1 MDTAI
6 SVGITSLPSGHG
18 VKETMDKLEAAL
30 QAKGITI
37 YGRIDQEGEAKKEGL
52 ALRPMELLIFGN
64 PRAGVPLMEKEPLS
78 ALDLPLKALAWED
91 GDGKVWVSYNNL
103 SYLQDRYGLPQELV
117 SKLSI
122 VETLI
127 KNILNVQ

>member
-1 MDTAI
+1 MG
-6 SVGITSLPSGHG
+6 VTSLPGGSNA
-18 VKETMDKLEAAL
+18 KETMDKLEATL
-30 QAKGITI
+30 RSKGIAI
-37 YGRIDQEGEAKKEGL
+37 YGRIDQEAEAKKEGL

-64 PRAGVPLMEKEPLS
+64 PKAGVPLMQKEPLS
-78 ALDLPLKALAWED
+78 ALDLPLKLLAWED
-91 GDGKVWVSYNNL
+91 ADGKVWVSYNDL
-103 SYLQDRYGLPQELV
+103 SYLQDRYALPQELI